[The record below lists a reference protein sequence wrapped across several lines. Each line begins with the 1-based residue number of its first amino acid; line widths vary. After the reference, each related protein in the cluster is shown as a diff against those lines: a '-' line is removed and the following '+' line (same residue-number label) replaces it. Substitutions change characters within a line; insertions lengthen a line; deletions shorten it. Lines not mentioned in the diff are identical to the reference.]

1 MIIHAMHT
9 PSNPTQI
16 NSAVQLPKLADSG
29 SVKLNHLGVIR
40 AQGEDAAKF
49 LQGQL
54 TNDFVLLG
62 VNESRLAAYC
72 SPKGRMLASFIGFK
86 KSNDEI
92 LLVCNL
98 DILPQTMK
106 RLSMFVMRAKLKLSD
121 ASSEYDFYGLLSN
134 AVDTIEK
141 IAPNAINTPAT
152 GQFDTQ
158 TLIKLRPALS
168 RNRALLLAPAGSTAP
183 AGETISN
190 ELWQWTDVM
199 AGIAHISTP
208 IVEAFV
214 PQMLNYES
222 VEGVNFKK
230 GCYPGQ
236 EVVARSQ
243 FRGTLKR
250 RAYIV
255 QIDGDKSQAAVGLE
269 IFHSSD
275 AEQACG
281 TVAQVAANPNGG
293 FTAIV
298 SMQISASES
307 GSLTLG
313 SPTGAALHL
322 LALPYILLDD
332 I

>member
-1 MIIHAMHT
+1 M
-9 PSNPTQI
+9 
-16 NSAVQLPKLADSG
+16 SG
-29 SVKLNHLGVIR
+29 AAKLNHLGVIR

-121 ASSEYDFYGLLSN
+121 ASSEFDIYGLLGN
-134 AVDTIEK
+134 AVDTK
-141 IAPNAINTPAT
+141 IAPEAINKLDT
-152 GQFDTQ
+152 GQFDTK

-183 AGETISN
+183 AGETINN

-250 RAYIV
+250 RAYLA
-255 QIDGDKSQAAVGLE
+255 QMDDANAQPAVGQE
-269 IFHSSD
+269 VFHSND

-293 FTAIV
+293 ITAIV
-298 SMQISASES
+298 SMQITASES

-313 SPTGAALHL
+313 SPTGAALRL
-322 LALPYILLDD
+322 LPLPYMLLDD

>member
-1 MIIHAMHT
+1 MHT
-9 PSNPTQI
+9 ESNPTQK
-16 NSAVQLPKLADSG
+16 NPTEQLPEDLPMSGAAKLS
-29 SVKLNHLGVIR
+29 HLGVIR

-54 TNDFVLLG
+54 TNDFVLLN

-98 DILPQTMK
+98 DILAQTMK

-121 ASSEYDFYGLLSN
+121 ASSELDIYGLLGN

-141 IAPNAINTPAT
+141 IAPQAINTPST
-152 GQFDTQ
+152 GQFYTQ

-190 ELWQWTDVM
+190 ELWQWLDVM
-199 AGIAHISTP
+199 SGIAHISTP

-250 RAYIV
+250 RAYIA
-255 QIDGDKSQAAVGLE
+255 QIDGMQSQPAVGQDV
-269 IFHSSD
+269 FHSSD

-281 TVAQVAANPNGG
+281 SVAQVAANPNGG
-293 FTAIV
+293 FSAIV

>member
-1 MIIHAMHT
+1 MHT
-9 PSNPTQI
+9 PSNPSQI
-16 NSAVQLPKLADSG
+16 NATDQLPDNLPKNGAA
-29 SVKLNHLGVIR
+29 KLNHLGVIR
-40 AQGEDAAKF
+40 ALGEDAAKF

-62 VNESRLAAYC
+62 VNQSRLAAYC
-72 SPKGRMLASFIGFK
+72 SPKGRMLASFMGFK

-98 DILPQTMK
+98 DILPQTLK
-106 RLSMFVMRAKLKLSD
+106 RLSMYVMRAKLKLSD
-121 ASSEYDFYGLLSN
+121 ASSEFDLYGLLGHAST
-134 AVDTIEK
+134 TINN
-141 IAPNAINTPAT
+141 IAPQAINTTPT
-152 GQFDTQ
+152 GQFDDKIW
-158 TLIKLRPALS
+158 LALRPALGL
-168 RNRALLLAPAGSTAP
+168 NRTLLLAPSGSAP
-183 AGETISN
+183 PAAESISN
-190 ELWQWTDVM
+190 ELWQWLEVQ

-255 QIDGDKSQAAVGLE
+255 QIDDAEAPPTVGQDV
-269 IFHSSD
+269 FHSSD

-281 TVAQVAANPNGG
+281 TVAQVAVNPNVGY
-293 FTAIV
+293 TAIV
-298 SMQISASES
+298 SMQISASED
-307 GSLTLG
+307 GQLSLG
-313 SPTGAALHL
+313 IASGAAMKL
-322 LALPYILLDD
+322 LALPYALLDD

>member
-1 MIIHAMHT
+1 
-9 PSNPTQI
+9 
-16 NSAVQLPKLADSG
+16 
-29 SVKLNHLGVIR
+29 
-40 AQGEDAAKF
+40 
-49 LQGQL
+49 
-54 TNDFVLLG
+54 
-62 VNESRLAAYC
+62 
-72 SPKGRMLASFIGFK
+72 
-86 KSNDEI
+86 
-92 LLVCNL
+92 
-98 DILPQTMK
+98 MK

-121 ASSEYDFYGLLSN
+121 ASSEFDIYGLLGN

-141 IAPNAINTPAT
+141 IAPQAINTPAT

-158 TLIKLRPALS
+158 TWIKLRPALS
-168 RNRALLLAPAGSTAP
+168 RNRALLLAPASSTAP

-190 ELWQWTDVM
+190 ELWQWLDVM

-255 QIDGDKSQAAVGLE
+255 QIDDDKSQAAVGQE
-269 IFHSSD
+269 IFHSS
-275 AEQACG
+275 
-281 TVAQVAANPNGG
+281 
-293 FTAIV
+293 
-298 SMQISASES
+298 
-307 GSLTLG
+307 L
-313 SPTGAALHL
+313 
-322 LALPYILLDD
+322 
-332 I
+332 